1 LPGSGTRY
9 SRAVLV
15 AKETAKQME
24 YFPLLVDEAGKMIT
38 DVIRDFVD
46 REIMPLRDK
55 IDDDVDHILINEILI
70 KMAALGVFNVDL
82 PEGEAQVAG
91 PSLPNA
97 CAVIEEFARGDA
109 GIGLVAG
116 ISSWAMAGAL
126 YGRNQEVVDLYHRM
140 QQAKQPTFACFAMTE
155 PASGCDVE
163 NLPEMHGRTVKTRAV
178 RDGDEWVI
186 NGAKRFP
193 SNAGISS
200 LYCVVCQTDPE
211 LGEEG
216 IALIYVPKDAEG
228 LRFGKFEIKAGLQS
242 DRNCD
247 IFFDDVR
254 VPLSYRAV
262 GPGEDAVVLGRNVSL
277 GRVVSAAAAV
287 GCARG
292 ALEECLK
299 YTGERMVGGKV
310 IREHSIA
317 AGILADAI
325 TGIETARAYY
335 LQVAYM
341 LSHPE
346 EFGDMHS
353 AAMISHASA
362 AKNHAC
368 DMANAVIGKMMELMG
383 SYGYI
388 RDYHVEKYWRDV
400 KEIQLWLGG
409 HQLGQFD
416 IVRRYYPY
424 KTI

>member
-1 LPGSGTRY
+1 
-9 SRAVLV
+9 
-15 AKETAKQME
+15 MD
-24 YFPLLVDEAGKMIT
+24 YFPLLVDEAGSMIT
-38 DVIRDFVD
+38 DVIHRFVD
-46 REIMPLRDK
+46 QEIMPIRHE
-55 IDDDVDHILINEILI
+55 IDDDVDHVLINQILIR
-70 KMAALGVFNVDL
+70 MSALGVFNVEL
-82 PEGEAQVAG
+82 PEEGAQTAG

-116 ISSWAMAGAL
+116 ISSWAMAGAV

-140 QQAKQPTFACFAMTE
+140 QREKQPTFACFAMTE
-155 PASGCDVE
+155 PESGCDVE
-163 NLPEMHGRTVKTRAV
+163 NLPTMHGRTIKTRAR
-178 RDGDEWVI
+178 RDGDHWVI

-211 LGEEG
+211 LGEDG
-216 IALIYVPKDAEG
+216 IALVYVPEDAEG
-228 LRFGKFEIKAGLQS
+228 LRFGKFEVKAGLQS

-254 VPLSYRAV
+254 VPLSYRAA
-262 GPGEDAVVLGRNVSL
+262 GPGDDTVILGRNVST

-292 ALEECLK
+292 AFEECLE
-299 YTGERMVGGKV
+299 YTGERRVGGKPV
-310 IREHSIA
+310 RDHSIA

-346 EFGDMHS
+346 QFGEMHS

-362 AKNHAC
+362 AKNYAC
-368 DMANAVIGKMMELMG
+368 EMANRVIGRLMELMG

-416 IVRRYYPY
+416 IVRRFYPY
-424 KTI
+424 RTT

>member
-1 LPGSGTRY
+1 
-9 SRAVLV
+9 
-15 AKETAKQME
+15 ME
-24 YFPLLVDEAGKMIT
+24 YFSLLVDEAGRMIT
-38 DVIRDFVD
+38 DVIHRFVD
-46 REIMPLRDK
+46 QEIMPIRDR
-55 IDDDVDHILINEILI
+55 IDADVDHFLINQLLI
-70 KMAALGVFNVDL
+70 KMSALGVFNVEL
-82 PEGEAQVAG
+82 PPEGTEAVG
-91 PSLPNA
+91 PSLPTA

-116 ISSWAMAGAL
+116 ISSWAMAGAV
-126 YGRNQEVVDLYHRM
+126 YGRNREVVDLYHRM
-140 QQAKQPTFACFAMTE
+140 QQQKQPTFACFAMTE
-155 PASGCDVE
+155 PESGCDVE
-163 NLPEMHGRTVKTRAV
+163 NLPQMHGRTIKTRAR
-178 RDGDEWVI
+178 RDGDEWVVS
-186 NGAKRFP
+186 GAKRFP

-200 LYCVVCQTDPE
+200 LYCVVCQTDPA
-211 LGEEG
+211 LGEDG
-216 IALIYVPKDAEG
+216 IALIYVPEGAKG

-254 VPLSYRAV
+254 VPLSYRAT
-262 GPGEDAVVLGRNVSL
+262 GPGEDTVILGRNVSL

-292 ALEECLK
+292 AFEECLK
-299 YTGERMVGGKV
+299 YTGERVVGGKP

-317 AGILADAI
+317 AAILADAV

-341 LSHPE
+341 LNHPDQ
-346 EFGDMHS
+346 FGPMHS
-353 AAMISHASA
+353 TAMISHASA
-362 AKNHAC
+362 AKNYAC
-368 DMANAVIGKMMELMG
+368 EMANRVIGRLMELMG

-416 IVRRYYPY
+416 VVRRFYPY
-424 KTI
+424 KSA

>member
-1 LPGSGTRY
+1 
-9 SRAVLV
+9 
-15 AKETAKQME
+15 ME

-38 DVIRDFVD
+38 DVIRRFVD
-46 REIMPLRDK
+46 QEIMPIRDK
-55 IDDDVDHILINEILI
+55 IDADVDHVLINQLLV
-70 KMAALGVFNVDL
+70 KMSALGVFDVDL
-82 PEGEAQVAG
+82 HEEGAEAGG

-116 ISSWAMAGAL
+116 ISSWAMAGAV
-126 YGRNQEVVDLYHRM
+126 YGRNREVVDLYHRM
-140 QQAKQPTFACFAMTE
+140 QREKQPTFACFAMTE

-163 NLPEMHGRTVKTRAV
+163 NLPEMHGRTIKTRA
-178 RDGDEWVI
+178 RKDGDEWVI
-186 NGAKRFP
+186 DGAKRFP

-211 LGEEG
+211 LGEDG
-216 IALIYVPKDAEG
+216 IALIYVPEDAKG
-228 LRFGKFEIKAGLQS
+228 LRFGNFEIKAGLQS

-254 VPLSYRAV
+254 VPLSYRAAGQGDDTV
-262 GPGEDAVVLGRNVSL
+262 ILGRNVST

-292 ALEECLK
+292 AFEECLE
-299 YTGERMVGGKV
+299 YTGERFVGGKPV
-310 IREHSIA
+310 RDHSIA

-325 TGIETARAYY
+325 MGIETARAYY

-341 LSHPE
+341 LSHPDQ
-346 EFGDMHS
+346 FGEMHS
-353 AAMISHASA
+353 TAMISHASA
-362 AKNHAC
+362 AKNYAC
-368 DMANAVIGKMMELMG
+368 NMANNVIGTLMELMG

-409 HQLGQFD
+409 HQLSQSN
-416 IVRRYYPY
+416 IVRRLYPY
-424 KTI
+424 KTN

>member
-1 LPGSGTRY
+1 M
-9 SRAVLV
+9 

-216 IALIYVPKDAEG
+216 IALIYVPEDAEG

-254 VPLSYRAV
+254 VPLSYRAA
-262 GPGEDAVVLGRNVSL
+262 GPGEDAVILGRNVSL

>member
-1 LPGSGTRY
+1 M
-9 SRAVLV
+9 

-216 IALIYVPKDAEG
+216 IALIYVPEDAEG

>member
-1 LPGSGTRY
+1 MR
-9 SRAVLV
+9 
-15 AKETAKQME
+15 
-24 YFPLLVDEAGKMIT
+24 YFPLLVDEAGQMVVEMI
-38 DVIRDFVD
+38 RKFVD
-46 REIMPLRDK
+46 TEIMPIRDK
-55 IDDDVDHILINEILI
+55 IDDDTEHRLINSILV
-70 KMAALGVFNVDL
+70 KMSQLGVFNVELREEGSGEGLFL
-82 PEGEAQVAG
+82 PT
-91 PSLPNA
+91 A

-116 ISSWAMAGAL
+116 INSWAMAGAV
-126 YGRNQEVVDLYHRM
+126 YGRNREVIDLYHQM
-140 QQAKQPTFACFAMTE
+140 QKTKQPTFACFAMTE

-163 NLPEMHGRTVKTRAV
+163 NLAEMRGRTIKTRAV
-178 RDGDEWVI
+178 QDGDHWVI

-193 SNAGISS
+193 SNSGISS
-200 LYCVVCQTDPE
+200 LYCVVCQTDPA

-216 IALIYVPKDAEG
+216 IALIYVPENTPG
-228 LRFGKFEIKAGLQS
+228 LSFGKFEVKAGLQS

-254 VPLSYRAV
+254 VPLSYRAA
-262 GPGEDAVVLGRNVSL
+262 GPGQDAIILKRNVAV

-292 ALEECLK
+292 AFEECLR
-299 YTGERMVGGKV
+299 YTGERQVGGKP

-325 TGIETARAYY
+325 TGLETARAYY

-341 LSHPE
+341 LSHSE
-346 EFGDMHS
+346 TFGEVHS
-353 AAMISHASA
+353 PTMISHASA
-362 AKNHAC
+362 AKNYAC
-368 DMANAVIGKMMELMG
+368 AMANETIGRLMELMG

-424 KTI
+424 KTRS

>member
-1 LPGSGTRY
+1 
-9 SRAVLV
+9 V

-82 PEGEAQVAG
+82 SEGEAQVAG

-254 VPLSYRAV
+254 VPLSYRAA
-262 GPGEDAVVLGRNVSL
+262 GPGEDAVILGRNVSL

>member
-1 LPGSGTRY
+1 MERGEF
-9 SRAVLV
+9 V
-15 AKETAKQME
+15 E
-24 YFPLLVDEAGKMIT
+24 YFPLLVDETGKMIT
-38 DVIRDFVD
+38 DVIRSFVD
-46 REIMPLRDK
+46 QEIMPIRDK
-55 IDDDVDHILINEILI
+55 IDDDVDHVLVNQLLT
-70 KMAALGVFNVDL
+70 KMSALGVFNVDL
-82 PEGEAQVAG
+82 PEEGAESAG
-91 PSLPNA
+91 PSLPNS
-97 CAVIEEFARGDA
+97 CAVIEEFSRGDA

-116 ISSWAMAGAL
+116 ISSWAMAGAV
-126 YGRNQEVVDLYHRM
+126 YGRNREVIDLYHRM
-140 QQAKQPTFACFAMTE
+140 QQEKQPTFACFAMTE

-163 NLPEMHGRTVKTRAV
+163 NLPEMHGRTIKTRA
-178 RDGDEWVI
+178 RKDGDEWVI

-211 LGEEG
+211 LGEDG
-216 IALIYVPKDAEG
+216 IVMIYVPQDAKG

-254 VPLSYRAV
+254 VPLSYRAAA
-262 GPGEDAVVLGRNVSL
+262 PGDDAVILGRNVST

-287 GCARG
+287 GCVRG
-292 ALEECLK
+292 AFEECLK
-299 YTGERMVGGKV
+299 YTGERFVGGKPV
-310 IREHSIA
+310 RDHSIA

-325 TGIETARAYY
+325 MGIETARAYY

-341 LSHPE
+341 LSHADQ
-346 EFGDMHS
+346 FGEMHS

-362 AKNHAC
+362 AKNYAC
-368 DMANAVIGKMMELMG
+368 DMANTVIGKLMELMG

-409 HQLGQFD
+409 QQLGQFD
-416 IVRRYYPY
+416 IVRRFYPY
-424 KTI
+424 KTT